1 MVSPA
6 SKRRVVSY
14 ILREYEA
21 VAAISER
28 WACKLVDLNRSTFRY
43 EPCPERLDEQFA
55 FVAAVREVCGRKH
68 CRRYGYRRITEVLN
82 AEGWHVNAKRTR
94 RVMREEGLMR
104 KPKRRRRRAKGL
116 SANSCSLLKPREV
129 NDVWTY
135 DFIKVRLAD
144 GTALRQLN
152 VVDEFSRFAMPP
164 LIQRSITAEDVI
176 DHFARLI
183 PIYGAP
189 RLLRSDN
196 GPEFVANE
204 LTAWMG
210 RMQIGCR
217 FVAPASP
224 WENAYV
230 ETFHD
235 KLRDELL
242 NLELLITAD
251 EARVVISDWI
261 DHYNHDR
268 RHTGLHGR
276 TPAQARFPAESP
288 KLPEGG
294 AVATTSSTT
303 TENSHKGGPT

>member
-14 ILREYEA
+14 ILREYET

-28 WACKLVDLNRSTFRY
+28 WACKLIGLNRSTFRY
-43 EPCPERLDEQFA
+43 EPCPARLDEEVA

-68 CRRYGYRRITEVLN
+68 CRRYGYRRITEVLR
-82 AEGWHVNAKRTR
+82 AEGWHVNEKRTR
-94 RVMREEGLMR
+94 RVMRQEGLMR
-104 KPKRRRRRAKGL
+104 KPKRQRRRATGL
-116 SANSCSLLKPREV
+116 SENSCSLLKPRDV

-135 DFIKVRLAD
+135 DFIQVRLAD
-144 GTALRQLN
+144 GSAMRQLN

-176 DHFARLI
+176 DHFAMLI
-183 PIYGAP
+183 PIYGTP

-242 NLELLITAD
+242 NLELLITPD
-251 EARVVISDWI
+251 EARVVICDWI

-268 RHTGLHGR
+268 HHTSLQGR
-276 TPAQARFPAESP
+276 TPAQVRYPESTKLHEAR
-288 KLPEGG
+288 

>member
-6 SKRRVVSY
+6 SKRRGVSY
-14 ILREYEA
+14 ILREHA
-21 VAAISER
+21 QVAAVSER
-28 WACKLVDLNRSTFRY
+28 WACKLIGLNRSTFRY
-43 EPCPERLDEQFA
+43 QPSEERLDEEA
-55 FVAAVREVCGRKH
+55 EFVAAVREACGRKN
-68 CRRYGYRRITEVLN
+68 CRRYGYRRITDVLRDD
-82 AEGWHVNAKRTR
+82 GWHVNPKRTR
-94 RVMREEGLMR
+94 RVMREEGLTR
-104 KPKRRRRRAKGL
+104 KPSRQRKRAKGV
-116 SANSCSLLKPREV
+116 SANACSVLRPREV

-135 DFIKVRLAD
+135 DFVNVRLAD
-144 GTALRQLN
+144 GTGLRQLN
-152 VVDEFSRFAMPP
+152 VVDEFSRFVMPP

-183 PIYGAP
+183 PIYGTP

-196 GPEFVANE
+196 GPEFVAKE
-204 LTAWMG
+204 LTAWMQ

-242 NLELLITAD
+242 NLELLITPD
-251 EARVVISDWI
+251 EARVVICDWI

-268 RHTGLHGR
+268 RHTGLGNR
-276 TPAQARFPAESP
+276 TPAQVRYPETTE
-288 KLPEGG
+288 LREGG
-294 AVATTSSTT
+294 AVTTTSSTT
-303 TENSHKGGPT
+303 TENSHKGGPH

>member
-21 VAAISER
+21 VVAVSER
-28 WACKLVDLNRSTFRY
+28 WACTLVDLNRSTFRY
-43 EPCPERLDEQFA
+43 EPCAARLDEEASFC
-55 FVAAVREVCGRKH
+55 AAVKEACGRKH
-68 CRRYGYRRITEVLN
+68 CRRYGYRRITEVLR

-94 RVMREEGLMR
+94 RAMREEGLMR
-104 KPKRRRRRAKGL
+104 KPKRQRRRAKGL
-116 SANSCSLLKPREV
+116 SENSCSLLKPREV

-135 DFIKVRLAD
+135 DFIQVRLAD
-144 GTALRQLN
+144 GSTLRQLN

-183 PIYGAP
+183 PIYGTP

-196 GPEFVANE
+196 GPEFVAKE

-242 NLELLITAD
+242 NLELLITPD

-268 RHTGLHGR
+268 RHTSLQGR
-276 TPAQARFPAESP
+276 TPAQARYPEPTELRES
-288 KLPEGG
+288 G

>member
-14 ILREYEA
+14 ILREYDT
-21 VAAISER
+21 VSAISER
-28 WACKLVDLNRSTFRY
+28 WACKLIGLNRSTFRY
-43 EPCPERLDEQFA
+43 ERCPERIDVEVA
-55 FVAAVREVCGRKH
+55 FCAAVKEVCGRKYY
-68 CRRYGYRRITEVLN
+68 RRYGYRRVTDVLRD
-82 AEGWHVNAKRTR
+82 EGWHVNAKRTR

-104 KPKRRRRRAKGL
+104 KSRRQRRRVKGL
-116 SANSCSLLKPREV
+116 SANSCSLLKPREI

-135 DFIKVRLAD
+135 DFVKVRLAD
-144 GTALRQLN
+144 GTGLRQLN

-176 DHFARLI
+176 DHFAKLI
-183 PIYGAP
+183 PIYGTP

-196 GPEFVANE
+196 GPEFVAKE
-204 LTAWMG
+204 ITAWMG
-210 RMQIGCR
+210 RMRIGCR

-242 NLELLITAD
+242 NLELLITPD

-268 RHTGLHGR
+268 RHSGLANR
-276 TPAQARFPAESP
+276 TPAHVRYPDPAN
-288 KLPEGG
+288 LPHG
-294 AVATTSSTT
+294 ATATITSSTT
-303 TENSHKGGPT
+303 TKDSHKGGPT